1 MTPSR
6 RQLCIASL
14 LLATL
19 GSSMAQDFPARPIT
33 LIVPYTAGPTDA
45 QYRKLAELASQTLGQ
60 PVVIDNKPG
69 GNGTI
74 GPIQMARLTKP
85 DGYTIAASTVSLLR
99 QPHVQHVDW
108 NPLNEFTWIIGLGG
122 YTFAIAVREDS
133 PFKTLKDMIAWAKA
147 NPGQLTYG
155 TPGPGSSLH
164 LLMEALAHQA
174 GFNAVHVPFKGGGET
189 TTAMLGGHVMVT
201 LNNVGSVIAQ
211 AEARKVRILNIF
223 DAERLSRLPE
233 VPTAKE
239 LGHNIV
245 YSSPYGLVGPR
256 NMPPAVVKRLHDAF
270 KAAMESPENK
280 ALLDNLYQVAWY
292 RSPEQYAKWAS
303 EAYLQERDFVERAG
317 LLAKK
322 P

>member
-1 MTPSR
+1 MTPTR
-6 RQLCIASL
+6 RQLCIATL
-14 LLATL
+14 LMAAIAP
-19 GSSMAQDFPARPIT
+19 SMAQEFPARPIT
-33 LIVPYTAGPTDA
+33 LVVPYSAGPTDA
-45 QYRKLAELASQTLGQ
+45 QYRKLAELASRSLGQ
-60 PVVIDNKPG
+60 PIVIDNKPG

-74 GPIQMARLTKP
+74 GPIQMARLAKP

-99 QPHVQHVDW
+99 QPHVQNVDW
-108 NPLNEFTWIIGLGG
+108 NPLNEFSWIIGLGG
-122 YTFAIAVREDS
+122 YTFAVAVREDS

-174 GFNAVHVPFKGGGET
+174 GFKAVHVPFKGGGET

-201 LNNVGSVIAQ
+201 LNNVGSVITQ

-223 DAERLSRLPE
+223 DAERLTRLPD

-239 LGHNIV
+239 LGHDIV

-280 ALLDNLYQVAWY
+280 ALLDNLYQVPWY
-292 RSPEQYAKWAS
+292 RSSEQYAKWAT
-303 EAYLQERDFVERAG
+303 EAYQQERDFVERAG
-317 LLAKK
+317 LLLKK

>member
-1 MTPSR
+1 MNPMR
-6 RQLCIASL
+6 RQLCAASL
-14 LLATL
+14 LLAAA
-19 GSSMAQDFPARPIT
+19 GPSMAQAFPVRPIT
-33 LIVPYTAGPTDA
+33 LIVPYSAGPTDA
-45 QYRKLAELASQTLGQ
+45 QYRKLAELASRSLGQ
-60 PVVIDNKPG
+60 PIVIENKPG

-74 GPIQMARLTKP
+74 GPVQMARLAKP

-99 QPHVQHVDW
+99 QPHMQQVDW
-108 NPLNEFTWIIGLGG
+108 DPLSEFTWIIGLGG
-122 YTFAIAVREDS
+122 YTFAVAVREDS
-133 PFKTLKDMIAWAKA
+133 PFKTLKDMVTWAKA
-147 NPGQLTYG
+147 NPGKLTYG
-155 TPGPGSSLH
+155 TPGQGSSLH
-164 LLMEALAHQA
+164 LLMEALAEQA
-174 GFNAVHVPFKGGGET
+174 GFQGVHVPFKGGGET

-239 LGHNIV
+239 LGHDIV

-270 KAAMESPENK
+270 KTAMESPENK
-280 ALLDNLYQVAWY
+280 VLLDTLYQVPWY
-292 RSPEQYAKWAS
+292 HSSEQYANWTVK
-303 EAYLQERDFVERAG
+303 AYQQERQFVERAG
-317 LLAKK
+317 LLKK